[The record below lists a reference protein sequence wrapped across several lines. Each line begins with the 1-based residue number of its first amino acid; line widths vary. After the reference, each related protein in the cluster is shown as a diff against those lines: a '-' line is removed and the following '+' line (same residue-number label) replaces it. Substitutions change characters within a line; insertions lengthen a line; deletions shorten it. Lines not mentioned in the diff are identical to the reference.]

1 MKYGQLILDRREYGL
16 LMRSIAD
23 SKSQEDIIYRESLKK
38 LKLELLTAK
47 VVDAAV
53 MPEDVIRFNS
63 VVNIST
69 PYNVSSSY
77 QIVTPDK
84 SDIKNNKIS
93 ILSPM
98 GLALFG
104 YATGDKIVWQF
115 PSGENTI
122 EILAVKQEFNHLKKE
137 QV

>member
-23 SKSQEDIIYRESLKK
+23 SKSQEDKIYRESLKK

-47 VVDAAV
+47 VVDDNA

-63 VVNIST
+63 VVSIST
-69 PYNVSSSY
+69 PYNVTRSY

-84 SDIKNNKIS
+84 SDIKKNKIS
-93 ILSPM
+93 
-98 GLALFG
+98 
-104 YATGDKIVWQF
+104 
-115 PSGENTI
+115 
-122 EILAVKQEFNHLKKE
+122 
-137 QV
+137 